1 MWRNTA
7 GGDIDVVN
15 GSYSWA
21 GDGIGRQGFS
31 SYNAAYNDANSSSY
45 RNNCG
50 TFFVFQ
56 QVIING
62 VSRNMVVGSGSFSC
76 YAL

>member
-15 GSYSWA
+15 GSYSWV
-21 GDGIGRQGFS
+21 GDGDGWVGFS
-31 SYNAAYNDANSSSY
+31 SYDAAYNGARARDE
-45 RNNCG
+45 NCG
-50 TFFVFQ
+50 TFFVLQ

-62 VSRNMVVGSGSFSC
+62 VSRSMVVGSGKFRCNSM
-76 YAL
+76 